1 MNNCLEVMNDFN
13 LKFLNEFYTINLWQR
28 ELNLQGHMSAD
39 RIVRIKEQTN
49 CTFEVVENGYV
60 QGVVDV
66 KGIKVTITLT

>member
-1 MNNCLEVMNDFN
+1 
-13 LKFLNEFYTINLWQR
+13 
-28 ELNLQGHMSAD
+28 LQGHLTTD
-39 RIVRIKEQTN
+39 KIVRIKEQTN